1 MEAHNADIIATLILL
16 KQEAE
21 VKGRKQIR
29 LTIVGAT
36 EAHLLAKELGDANI
50 GVILIPLRSSPDVWE
65 SRRM

>member
-21 VKGRKQIR
+21 AKGRKQIR
-29 LTIVGAT
+29 LTIAGAT

-50 GVILIPLRSSPDVWE
+50 GVILVPSKSFPDVWE